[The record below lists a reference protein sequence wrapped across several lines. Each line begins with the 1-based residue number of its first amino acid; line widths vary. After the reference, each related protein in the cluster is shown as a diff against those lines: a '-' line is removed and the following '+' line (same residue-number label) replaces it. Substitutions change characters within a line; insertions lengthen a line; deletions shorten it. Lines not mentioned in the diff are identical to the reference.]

1 MATHR
6 FNDATSGPSNSR
18 VASREVISP
27 NPEHPTA
34 FAPTAANARAGGSR
48 IPLYAATTH
57 SNGLLGLKL
66 AAALP
71 VPRTAHG
78 LTQLRE
84 RGEKLHQQQRL
95 SHNGDS
101 VDAAAPSPMSPTR
114 VVATSRVKF
123 AEQATPLSAMS
134 RSSSRQCATQRP
146 LVQAGMAHAQA
157 HSNSLRALEEPMAE
171 MDILVREFP
180 QSQQHVS
187 AWGPTAAAAAHFSHG
202 SVSGGEGARLSLH
215 PAQPLA
221 ALKRATSGA
230 VMQVRAVAESAA
242 GCWSATFA
250 GMTARAQVKLKLRL
264 SPAASRL
271 LSGAVAG
278 GVSRTAVAPLETV
291 RTHMMCADAGSVA
304 ASGSMARVFK
314 WVVEKHG
321 WAGLFR
327 GNAINVLRVAP
338 SKAIEM
344 FTYETV
350 KRALTPTPGLPPPLP
365 FPLPLPISS
374 IAGSSAGIAS
384 TVLMYPLELVKTR
397 LTVSPHLYRGFLHA
411 FHRIAREEGVGAL
424 YRGLAPSVMGVI
436 PYAGA
441 NFFAYDALCTA
452 YRKAAKVKQ
461 IDPLTTLL
469 IGSTAGCFAAAS
481 TFPLEVTRKQLQ
493 MGATGGRMAYRGML
507 HCMQCIV
514 REHGVKGLY
523 RGVVP
528 SCVKMMPAAGISF
541 MCYEVLKR
549 MLIEEERAA

>member
-1 MATHR
+1 
-6 FNDATSGPSNSR
+6 
-18 VASREVISP
+18 
-27 NPEHPTA
+27 
-34 FAPTAANARAGGSR
+34 
-48 IPLYAATTH
+48 
-57 SNGLLGLKL
+57 
-66 AAALP
+66 
-71 VPRTAHG
+71 
-78 LTQLRE
+78 
-84 RGEKLHQQQRL
+84 
-95 SHNGDS
+95 
-101 VDAAAPSPMSPTR
+101 MSPTR

-123 AEQATPLSAMS
+123 AEQATPLSAPS
-134 RSSSRQCATQRP
+134 RSSSQQCALERP
-146 LVQAGMAHAQA
+146 LVLAGMAHAHA
-157 HSNSLRALEEPMAE
+157 LAHVHSNSLRALEEPTAE
-171 MDILVREFP
+171 MDILVRECPLP
-180 QSQQHVS
+180 QPQVT
-187 AWGPTAAAAAHFSHG
+187 AWGPTAAAAAYFNHG
-202 SVSGGEGARLSLH
+202 TVNLNGGEGARLSLH
-215 PAQPLA
+215 PPQPLA

-230 VMQVRAVAESAA
+230 VTQVRAAAASAA
-242 GCWSATFA
+242 GRWSATVA
-250 GMTARAQVKLKLRL
+250 GVAARAQVKVKLRL

-304 ASGSMARVFK
+304 ANGSMTRVFK
-314 WVVEKHG
+314 WVVEKEG

-350 KRALTPTPGLPPPLP
+350 KRALTPTPGLPAPLP

-436 PYAGA
+436 PYSGA

-507 HCMQCIV
+507 HCMRCIV